1 MAAKHLISQAL
12 TLEGKDWIANFSN
25 IQWDEGGRGKVE
37 SGWIKNFIS
46 SMDYYSRGAVE
57 HGSNNTISQSQ
68 ISEWVDQM
76 NRQRVKQVIGQGR
89 G

>member
-1 MAAKHLISQAL
+1 
-12 TLEGKDWIANFSN
+12 
-25 IQWDEGGRGKVE
+25 
-37 SGWIKNFIS
+37 
-46 SMDYYSRGAVE
+46 MDYYSRGAVE